1 MENNSNAISNSS
13 NQILQVKD
21 NSVFSAWNYASKV
34 SGGKR
39 RKTGVSRK
47 VKTRRYK
54 RGKIGKGRRT
64 RGIFSV

>member
-1 MENNSNAISNSS
+1 MSSPISNSS

-34 SGGKR
+34 SGGR
-39 RKTGVSRK
+39 RKKTVVSKKRK
-47 VKTRRYK
+47 GKTYK

-64 RGIFSV
+64 RRNC

>member
-1 MENNSNAISNSS
+1 MSTP
-13 NQILQVKD
+13 NQIIQVKD

-39 RKTGVSRK
+39 RKTGK
-47 VKTRRYK
+47 EKTRRYK

-64 RGIFSV
+64 RRRM